1 MLKYKDFLNEEDFI
15 IAKLNGKKE
24 LIVDPTKLTPNLI
37 LESNMQRWYKVILNI
52 TNLKKKQDEYQ
63 EYESLNS

>member
-15 IAKLNGKKE
+15 IANLNGKKE

-52 TNLKKKQDEYQ
+52 TNLKKK
-63 EYESLNS
+63 